1 MKTKFCIGQHV
12 YFIISGRFIKEAVV
26 VSSSSWFVTILF
38 KKEEECMEYIVEV
51 VAKGYCRVEAKNETA
66 AEQIAENLEFED
78 FIWDEF
84 ETKTLRGDKNYA

>member
-1 MKTKFCIGQHV
+1 
-12 YFIISGRFIKEAVV
+12 
-26 VSSSSWFVTILF
+26 
-38 KKEEECMEYIVEV
+38 MEYIVEV

-84 ETKTLRGDKNYA
+84 ETKTLREG